1 MGYPRAGV
9 PGPGSREPGRAYD
22 TSREV
27 RVTWRNERPLSAA
40 AKLIG
45 FLLLL
50 IAIFLGA
57 RAVGAQ
63 LGPVSTSQSQIQSPS
78 GGGGGSMHMG
88 GQP

>member
-1 MGYPRAGV
+1 M
-9 PGPGSREPGRAYD
+9 
-22 TSREV
+22 
-27 RVTWRNERPLSAA
+27 SAA